1 MKRNIMNEAEK
12 LIKAH
17 RRKKRWYQAV
27 TCLAGIVVFCTVYSL
42 ILPAITMEKYQCG
55 IEEHTH
61 TQECYDAEGS
71 LICGLEEH
79 VHTDACVR
87 SEETAENGIEET
99 ADTTTENTGNAAT
112 SEEIE
117 TVETAETTESSETAD
132 STETEN
138 AGSETENT
146 ESDTTQEDTETTVD
160 TGTSETEKT
169 AEKTEDTKTDETA
182 QDTET
187 QEEWE
192 ATFQSVELTGKYPED
207 VLVIAKTQ
215 IGYTES
221 TENYVTDEAGED
233 RGYTRYGQW
242 YGEPYGEW
250 SGMFASFCLHYAGV
264 EGMPLSD
271 DCEEWIKELS
281 KEEYSLY
288 HEASDTEY
296 EPVPGDMVFFDLD
309 GDTKADHTGIIS
321 EVNIS
326 ETENELKTIE
336 GDWEDK
342 VQTVTRSVDDEKI
355 LGYGALPEQEKEE
368 EQTEENAQ
376 AQDFELSVATESG
389 ITVTVSGSGD
399 ALPYPADEIT
409 VKAQE
414 VTDKSVQELWN
425 QVLEKEDAVSGENFL
440 LDITLWHDEEE
451 IEPTGNVTVVFSGFD
466 TEGYSPKIYHID
478 EQAEEVTDMNAVL
491 EDSGDISVETDHFS
505 VYAGTAVPEDSKALS
520 GYIGNQLQSGANFHL
535 TGNAWTEQYG
545 SNANLNITQDTVIN
559 LNGYTLTI
567 SKSGQYFD
575 IQNNATLTIVDSKDI
590 TDDEVESSGNQLYG
604 NQASLVDNKLT
615 YYITESTPN
624 GTGTTEVLKQHTVDF
639 SGSGKIA
646 CGEAS
651 AQVVLVSGGTLKI
664 QGGILQNLNGKH
676 TVCVNS
682 GKAEMAGGLVQG
694 KLNNSESGGGFYIN
708 SGGTLDISGGYIAGS
723 TGSNGGGI
731 YTKGTV
737 NMTGGVIA
745 ANEANIGGGI
755 YVDSGSLT
763 MSDGVISGNRT
774 KMMTAGNF
782 SIGLGGGVYAVD
794 AGVTV
799 NGGYITNNRADG
811 DCGVIG
817 SGCHGGGGVAT
828 IGGKFTMTDGIIS
841 GNYSSEAGGGLYV
854 GHYNVRGTEF
864 GMSGGIVA
872 ANFAYRSEGGGI
884 RISGGTTA
892 TIQKAENGNF
902 IYITNNRTSTE
913 NDWGGGGI
921 FVQTNGHLVVYE
933 ALITENS
940 AQGFGG
946 GVAACPSGK
955 TLVVNEKGA
964 AIYGNNAY
972 GKEFSGGTGGKPD
985 DEDTLGGDPQ
995 FLESKCYQDYYSVKK
1010 DGKDDITVVM
1020 GEMLG
1025 GHAANWSGRIDG
1037 SSITIGKTGYAT
1049 SKWLCGLTS
1058 SPSEKGKE
1066 AAMSEAGIFITGN
1079 SSNIHGGGIMTNGN
1093 LFLGDTQN
1101 IDVICP
1107 ALDIEG
1113 TKGVMKNNSPLNNR
1127 AGYSFALFENEPK
1140 LNADGTWNTSG
1151 CTQIGTAESGEDGK
1165 FVLSTN
1171 KIYDKTGQY
1180 FYYLVEVPGNEPN
1193 PDVVYDKTIYKINAT
1208 IASSKTEVLG
1218 VTFTSYYVQSVTVE
1232 KKGENETSYSQ
1243 YNEVTN
1249 VPNSDESYTLTFN
1262 GTTFTNKI
1270 KPDLKIKL
1278 VKVDSADAKK
1288 ALPGAKF
1295 KLKEAESAEN
1305 GTTATTKADGSV
1317 EFTGIQRGVTYYLY
1331 EVTPPEGYS
1340 GSGPWIIEVGND
1352 ENAKIYPAQ
1361 DVGNGKLEKM
1371 PGEEGTQFDVSGTDT
1386 STYTITLSTNISNEL
1401 ITYELP
1407 ETGGAGTKLY
1417 TIGGLL
1423 LIMGAGSILLYRS
1436 KKGRGGAS
1444 S

>member
-87 SEETAENGIEET
+87 SEETAENGTEET
-99 ADTTTENTGNAAT
+99 ADTTTENTSNAAT
-112 SEEIE
+112 SEKVE

-160 TGTSETEKT
+160 TGTSETDTTTEN
-169 AEKTEDTKTDETA
+169 TEDTKTDETA

-207 VLVIAKTQ
+207 VLAIAKTQ

-288 HEASDTEY
+288 HEVSDTEY

-342 VQTVTRSVDDEKI
+342 VQTVTRSADDEKI

-376 AQDFELSVATESG
+376 AQDFELSAETESG

-409 VKAQE
+409 VKAKE

-425 QVLEKEDAVSGENFL
+425 QVLEKEDTVSGENFL
-440 LDITLWHDEEE
+440 LDITLWHDEKE

-478 EQAEEVTDMNAVL
+478 EEAEEVTDMNAVL
-491 EDSGDISVETDHFS
+491 EDSGDISLETDHFS
-505 VYAGTAVPEDSKALS
+505 VYAGTAVAEDSTALS
-520 GYIGNQLQSGANFHL
+520 GFIENNLQNGGNFYL
-535 TGNAWTEQYG
+535 TDNAWTEQDKHL
-545 SNANLNITQDTVIN
+545 ADLKITKDTVIN

-567 SKSGQYFD
+567 SKADQYFD
-575 IQNNATLTIVDSKDI
+575 IQAGATLTIVDSKDI
-590 TDDEVESSGNQLYG
+590 TDEEGESSGSQLYG
-604 NQASLVDNKLT
+604 NKASLENNKLT

-745 ANEANIGGGI
+745 ANHANAGGGVYVDGTSNASVFNMNGGIISGNSIYENVFGYGGGI
-755 YVDSGSLT
+755 YATGSNATL
-763 MSDGVISGNRT
+763 DF
-774 KMMTAGNF
+774 A
-782 SIGLGGGVYAVD
+782 
-794 AGVTV
+794 
-799 NGGYITNNRADG
+799 GGYITNNSMLAYEANATHQG
-811 DCGVIG
+811 N
-817 SGCHGGGGVAT
+817 GCHGGGGVA
-828 IGGKFTMTDGIIS
+828 IYLGKFEMSGGNVT
-841 GNYSSEAGGGLYV
+841 GNYSKEAGGGIYLGQYSATATTADFTMT
-854 GHYNVRGTEF
+854 GGTVA
-864 GMSGGIVA
+864 SNVA
-872 ANFAYRSEGGGI
+872 ANSEGGGI
-884 RISGGTTA
+884 RVSGGT
-892 TIQKAENGNF
+892 KARIDTGSTQEKA
-902 IYITNNRTSTE
+902 YITNNRTNTDF
-913 NDWGGGGI
+913 DWGGGGI
-921 FVQTNGHLVVYE
+921 FVQQSGELNIINS
-933 ALITENS
+933 LITENT
-940 AQGFGG
+940 AKGYGG
-946 GVAACPSGK
+946 GVGACPTGE
-955 TLVVNEKGA
+955 TLISHTKGA
-964 AIYGNNAY
+964 AIYANKDQSEA
-972 GKEFSGGTGGKPD
+972 FSGGGHDKNADSDVAATDSNFTREGNKYHADYFCVRDTSQATGYITLVTGK
-985 DEDTLGGDPQ
+985 
-995 FLESKCYQDYYSVKK
+995 
-1010 DGKDDITVVM
+1010 
-1020 GEMLG
+1020 MLG
-1025 GHAANWSGRIDG
+1025 GGAANWTGTVDGQAVEISGTG
-1037 SSITIGKTGYAT
+1037 SAAAKY
-1049 SKWLCGLTS
+1049 LFGLTAD
-1058 SPSEKGKE
+1058 PEPE
-1066 AAMSEAGIFITGN
+1066 AVQKAEAVAGVIISGN
-1079 SSNIHGGGIMTNGN
+1079 YSGVHGGGIMTNGGLIIGEKQNTDVFPGLRINATKELFFGNNEQN
-1093 LFLGDTQN
+1093 LVNGQFEFDFYNGTGHGKPEWNPDGTPNTNGCTLVERIKNDQNGNLSFDLGDFTAPG
-1101 IDVICP
+1101 DFTYYM
-1107 ALDIEG
+1107 IE
-1113 TKGVMKNNSPLNNR
+1113 R
-1127 AGYSFALFENEPK
+1127 
-1140 LNADGTWNTSG
+1140 
-1151 CTQIGTAESGEDGK
+1151 
-1165 FVLSTN
+1165 
-1171 KIYDKTGQY
+1171 
-1180 FYYLVEVPGNEPN
+1180 PGN
-1193 PDVVYDKTIYKINAT
+1193 DSSYIYDKTIYEIN
-1208 IASSKTEVLG
+1208 IKVELDKTETLLG
-1218 VTFTSYYVQSVTVE
+1218 VTFRTYKITRVLVTTHY
-1232 KKGENETSYSQ
+1232 ENGGNYIDSS
-1243 YNEVTN
+1243 N
-1249 VPNSDESYTLTFN
+1249 VNPKPNSDGTVSITIKKGNPTDNES
-1262 GTTFTNKI
+1262 TFTNEYK
-1270 KPDLKIKL
+1270 
-1278 VKVDSADAKK
+1278 
-1288 ALPGAKF
+1288 
-1295 KLKEAESAEN
+1295 
-1305 GTTATTKADGSV
+1305 
-1317 EFTGIQRGVTYYLY
+1317 
-1331 EVTPPEGYS
+1331 GY
-1340 GSGPWIIEVGND
+1340 V
-1352 ENAKIYPAQ
+1352 
-1361 DVGNGKLEKM
+1361 
-1371 PGEEGTQFDVSGTDT
+1371 
-1386 STYTITLSTNISNEL
+1386 
-1401 ITYELP
+1401 LP

>member
-61 TQECYDAEGS
+61 TQECYDAENS

-87 SEETAENGIEET
+87 SEEAAENGTQE
-99 ADTTTENTGNAAT
+99 T
-112 SEEIE
+112 SE
-117 TVETAETTESSETAD
+117 TTD
-132 STETEN
+132 
-138 AGSETENT
+138 
-146 ESDTTQEDTETTVD
+146 DTS
-160 TGTSETEKT
+160 TSETEKT
-169 AEKTEDTKTDETA
+169 TENTEDTKTDKTV
-182 QDTET
+182 QDAET

-207 VLVIAKTQ
+207 VLAIAKTQ

-296 EPVPGDMVFFDLD
+296 EPVPGDLVFFDLD

-368 EQTEENAQ
+368 KQTEENAQ

-425 QVLEKEDAVSGENFL
+425 QVLEKEDTVSGENFL
-440 LDITLWHDEEE
+440 LDITLWHDEKE

-478 EQAEEVTDMNAVL
+478 EEAEEVTDMNAVL
-491 EDSGDISVETDHFS
+491 EESGDISLETDHFS
-505 VYAGTAVPEDSKALS
+505 VYAGTAVAVDSKALS
-520 GYIGNQLQSGANFHL
+520 GFIGNDLQNGGNFYL
-535 TGNAWTEQYG
+535 TDNAWTEQDKQL
-545 SNANLNITQDTVIN
+545 ADLTITKDTVIN

-567 SKSGQYFD
+567 SKANQCFN
-575 IQNNATLTIVDSKDI
+575 IQNGATLTIVDSKDI
-590 TDDEVESSGNQLYG
+590 TDEEGESSGSQLYG
-604 NQASLVDNKLT
+604 NKASLENNTLT

-624 GTGTTEVLKQHTVDF
+624 DTGTTEVLKKHTVDF
-639 SGSGKIA
+639 SGSGKIT

-651 AQVVLVSGGTLKI
+651 DQIVLVSGGTLKI

-694 KLNNSESGGGFYIN
+694 KLNNSDSGGGFYIN
-708 SGGTLDISGGYIAGS
+708 NDGTLDISGGYIAGS

-745 ANEANIGGGI
+745 ANHANTGGGVYVDGTSNASEFNMTGGIVSGNSIYENVFGYGGGI
-755 YVDSGSLT
+755 YATGSNATL
-763 MSDGVISGNRT
+763 DF
-774 KMMTAGNF
+774 A
-782 SIGLGGGVYAVD
+782 
-794 AGVTV
+794 
-799 NGGYITNNRADG
+799 GGYITNNSMLAYEANATHQG
-811 DCGVIG
+811 N
-817 SGCHGGGGVAT
+817 GCHGGGGVA
-828 IGGKFTMTDGIIS
+828 IYLGKFEMSGGNVT
-841 GNYSSEAGGGLYV
+841 GNYSKEAGGGIYLGQYSA
-854 GHYNVRGTEF
+854 TT
-864 GMSGGIVA
+864 IT
-872 ANFAYRSEGGGI
+872 ANFVMTGGTVASNVADNSEGGGI
-884 RISGGTTA
+884 RVSGGVDGV
-892 TIQKAENGNF
+892 ISSSGLSKV
-902 IYITNNRTSTE
+902 YITNNKTNSDY
-913 NDWGGGGI
+913 DWGGGGI
-921 FVQTNGHLVVYE
+921 FVQEHGNLQILNSQIVNNE
-933 ALITENS
+933 AG
-940 AQGFGG
+940 GFGG
-946 GVAACPSGK
+946 GVGACPTGQ
-955 TLVVNEKGA
+955 TIITHTDGA
-964 AIYGNNAY
+964 AIYNNIDHD
-972 GKEFSGGTGGKPD
+972 GEHT
-985 DEDTLGGDPQ
+985 
-995 FLESKCYQDYYSVKK
+995 SK
-1010 DGKDDITVVM
+1010 
-1020 GEMLG
+1020 G
-1025 GHAANWSGRIDG
+1025 GHGKWADVDVAKTNETFMKNGHSDYFCVRYPGEARDYISLVTGQMIGGGAANWSGSCDG
-1037 SSITIGKTGYAT
+1037 SYVEISKTGSAAAKY
-1049 SKWLCGLTS
+1049 LFGL
-1058 SPSEKGKE
+1058 E
-1066 AAMSEAGIFITGN
+1066 ANPDPEAISAAETTAGVIISGN
-1079 SSNIHGGGIMTNGN
+1079 YSYVHGGGIMTNGGLILGKKENIDIYPALRINATKELVLNGQEQN
-1093 LFLGDTQN
+1093 LENGQFTFQIYKGTDKPEWKEDGTLDTKNCTLVDTATNGSDGNISFDLGDYT
-1101 IDVICP
+1101 
-1107 ALDIEG
+1107 G
-1113 TKGVMKNNSPLNNR
+1113 
-1127 AGYSFALFENEPK
+1127 
-1140 LNADGTWNTSG
+1140 DGTFT
-1151 CTQIGTAESGEDGK
+1151 
-1165 FVLSTN
+1165 
-1171 KIYDKTGQY
+1171 
-1180 FYYLVEVPGNEPN
+1180 YYMVEMS
-1193 PDVVYDKTIYKINAT
+1193 DSSSSFVYDRTIYKIAIGVQFDSENSSSLMGIEFNRYKINRVLVTTFDEKGTEIWVST
-1208 IASSKTEVLG
+1208 IENPASNTDG
-1218 VTFTSYYVQSVTVE
+1218 TVSIE
-1232 KKGENETSYSQ
+1232 IKKGNPTNNES
-1243 YNEVTN
+1243 
-1249 VPNSDESYTLTFN
+1249 
-1262 GTTFTNKI
+1262 TFTNEYK
-1270 KPDLKIKL
+1270 
-1278 VKVDSADAKK
+1278 
-1288 ALPGAKF
+1288 
-1295 KLKEAESAEN
+1295 
-1305 GTTATTKADGSV
+1305 
-1317 EFTGIQRGVTYYLY
+1317 
-1331 EVTPPEGYS
+1331 GY
-1340 GSGPWIIEVGND
+1340 V
-1352 ENAKIYPAQ
+1352 
-1361 DVGNGKLEKM
+1361 
-1371 PGEEGTQFDVSGTDT
+1371 
-1386 STYTITLSTNISNEL
+1386 
-1401 ITYELP
+1401 LP

-1423 LIMGAGSILLYRS
+1423 LIMGAGFILLYRS

>member
-87 SEETAENGIEET
+87 SEETAENGTEET

-112 SEEIE
+112 SEKVE

-160 TGTSETEKT
+160 TGTSETDTTTEN
-169 AEKTEDTKTDETA
+169 TEDTKTDETA

-207 VLVIAKTQ
+207 VLAIAKTQ

-288 HEASDTEY
+288 HEVSDTEY

-342 VQTVTRSVDDEKI
+342 VQTVTRSADDEKI

-376 AQDFELSVATESG
+376 AQDFELSVETESG
-389 ITVTVSGSGD
+389 ITVTVSGSGE
-399 ALPYPADEIT
+399 ALPYPADEVT

-414 VTDKSVQELWN
+414 VTDKSVQKLWN
-425 QVLEKEDAVSGENFL
+425 QVLEKEDAASGENFL

-520 GYIGNQLQSGANFHL
+520 GYIGNQLQSGRNFHL
-535 TGNAWTEQYG
+535 TGNAWTEQNG
-545 SNANLNITQDTVIN
+545 NRANLNITQDTVIN
-559 LNGYTLTI
+559 LNGNILTI
-567 SKSGQYFD
+567 SKSTQCFNVS
-575 IQNNATLTIVDSKDI
+575 NNATLTIVDSKDI

-639 SGSGKIA
+639 RGSGKIVFGA
-646 CGEAS
+646 GAVS
-651 AQVVLVSGGTLKI
+651 DQVVLVSGGTLKI

-682 GKAEMAGGLVQG
+682 GKAEMTGGLVQG

-737 NMTGGVIA
+737 HMTGGVIA
-745 ANEANIGGGI
+745 ANHANAGGGI
-755 YVDSGSLT
+755 YVDGGNVDISGGAVAGNRVNDGHNSGGGIYVSSGILSLSDNGYVTNNYKNVCCTKDVNNAHGGGGIALAGSSQMNMSGGYVTGNYSGLAGGGIYAGFWNESASFT
-763 MSDGVISGNRT
+763 MSGGTIASNCAEQGEGGGLRVAGGTNAVISVSTG
-774 KMMTAGNF
+774 KA
-782 SIGLGGGVYAVD
+782 
-794 AGVTV
+794 
-799 NGGYITNNRADG
+799 YITNN
-811 DCGVIG
+811 
-817 SGCHGGGGVAT
+817 
-828 IGGKFTMTDGIIS
+828 
-841 GNYSSEAGGGLYV
+841 
-854 GHYNVRGTEF
+854 
-864 GMSGGIVA
+864 
-872 ANFAYRSEGGGI
+872 
-884 RISGGTTA
+884 
-892 TIQKAENGNF
+892 
-902 IYITNNRTSTE
+902 ITNTPD
-913 NDWGGGGI
+913 DWGGGGI
-921 FVQTNGHLVVYE
+921 FVQQNGNLNIMN

-940 AQGFGG
+940 AGGYGG
-946 GVAACPSGK
+946 GVAACPTGE
-955 TLVVNEKGA
+955 TLIVSTEGA
-964 AIYGNNAY
+964 AIYQNSDEGIHM
-972 GKEFSGGTGGKPD
+972 SGGGNGKNE
-985 DEDTLGGDPQ
+985 DETIAQQDPV
-995 FLESKCYQDYYSVKK
+995 FTNNGHSDYFCVRSKK
-1010 DGKDDITVVM
+1010 DTPISLVT
-1020 GEMLG
+1020 GEMVG
-1025 GHAANWSGRIDG
+1025 GGAANWTGSCDG
-1037 SSITIGKTGYAT
+1037 KYVEISKSGYAVANY
-1049 SKWLCGLTS
+1049 LFGLKAEPNQS
-1058 SPSEKGKE
+1058 DIDE
-1066 AAMSEAGIFITGN
+1066 AKNVTTLIISGN
-1079 SSNIHGGGIMTNGN
+1079 RSNIHGGGIMTNGGLIIGRKEN
-1093 LFLGDTQN
+1093 VTN
-1101 IDVICP
+1101 SP
-1107 ALDIEG
+1107 SLDITG
-1113 TKGVMKNNSPLNNR
+1113 TKAMEV
-1127 AGYSFALFENEPK
+1127 
-1140 LNADGTWNTSG
+1140 DGSA
-1151 CTQIGTAESGEDGK
+1151 AESGLDFQFQLLDDNGNVVGTATADSFTGK
-1165 FVLSTN
+1165 FTISPDI
-1171 KIYDKTGQY
+1171 KYSEAKTY
-1180 FYYLVEVPGNEPN
+1180 TYYLKEVDDNRPF
-1193 PDVVYDKTIYKINAT
+1193 VTYDESQYKIDVT
-1208 IASSKTEVLG
+1208 IAEKSVTLLG
-1218 VTFTSYYVQSVTVE
+1218 VTFTSYYVDSVKVTKIGTE
-1232 KKGENETSYSQ
+1232 TPGGGE
-1243 YNEVTN
+1243 EVADTFKIHYQ
-1249 VPNSDESYTLTFN
+1249 NSDGWNNVNLHIW
-1262 GTTFTNKI
+1262 GTG
-1270 KPDLKIKL
+1270 DLNTEW
-1278 VKVDSADAKK
+1278 
-1288 ALPGAKF
+1288 PG
-1295 KLKEAESAEN
+1295 
-1305 GTTATTKADGSV
+1305 
-1317 EFTGIQRGVTYYLY
+1317 
-1331 EVTPPEGYS
+1331 
-1340 GSGPWIIEVGND
+1340 IEVSEDPNNEGWYTQ
-1352 ENAKIYPAQ
+1352 ELT
-1361 DVGNGKLEKM
+1361 VSGNGKFDYLFNDGTANNKTGDKSNSYS
-1371 PGEEGTQFDVSGTDT
+1371 PGGELWVDKDGNPIAKPSDWVSETDISSNVDVTGTLNDDGSY
-1386 STYTITLSTNISNEL
+1386 SLTINGDAFCNTKTIA
-1401 ITYELP
+1401 YELP

-1423 LIMGAGSILLYRS
+1423 LIMGAGFILLYRS

>member
-61 TQECYDAEGS
+61 TQECYDAENS

-87 SEETAENGIEET
+87 SEEAAENG
-99 ADTTTENTGNAAT
+99 
-112 SEEIE
+112 
-117 TVETAETTESSETAD
+117 
-132 STETEN
+132 
-138 AGSETENT
+138 
-146 ESDTTQEDTETTVD
+146 TQETSETTVD
-160 TGTSETEKT
+160 TSTLETEKT
-169 AEKTEDTKTDETA
+169 AENTEDTKTDETA
-182 QDTET
+182 QDTETQDTET

-207 VLVIAKTQ
+207 VLAIAKTQ

-221 TENYVTDEAGED
+221 SENYVTDEAGED

-288 HEASDTEY
+288 HEVSDTEY
-296 EPVPGDMVFFDLD
+296 EPVPGDLVFFDLD

-368 EQTEENAQ
+368 KQTEENAQ

-425 QVLEKEDAVSGENFL
+425 QVLEKEDTVSGENFL
-440 LDITLWHDEEE
+440 LDITLWHDEKE

-478 EQAEEVTDMNAVL
+478 EEAEEVTDMNAVL
-491 EDSGDISVETDHFS
+491 EESGDISLETDHFS
-505 VYAGTAVPEDSKALS
+505 VYAGTAVAVDSKALS
-520 GYIGNQLQSGANFHL
+520 GFIGNDLQNGGNFYL
-535 TGNAWTEQYG
+535 TDNAWTEQDKQL
-545 SNANLNITQDTVIN
+545 ADLTITKDTVIN

-567 SKSGQYFD
+567 SKANQCFN
-575 IQNNATLTIVDSKDI
+575 IQNGATLTIVDSKDI
-590 TDDEVESSGNQLYG
+590 TDEEGESSGSQLYG
-604 NQASLVDNKLT
+604 NKASLENNTLT

-624 GTGTTEVLKQHTVDF
+624 DTGTTEVLKKHTVDF
-639 SGSGKIA
+639 SGSGKIT

-651 AQVVLVSGGTLKI
+651 DQIVLVSGGTLKI

-694 KLNNSESGGGFYIN
+694 KLNNSDSGGGFYIN
-708 SGGTLDISGGYIAGS
+708 NDGTLDISGGYIAGS

-745 ANEANIGGGI
+745 ANHANTGGGVYVDGTSNASEFNMTGGIVSGNSIYENVFGYGGGI
-755 YVDSGSLT
+755 YATGSNATL
-763 MSDGVISGNRT
+763 DF
-774 KMMTAGNF
+774 A
-782 SIGLGGGVYAVD
+782 
-794 AGVTV
+794 
-799 NGGYITNNRADG
+799 GGYITNNSMLAYEANATHQG
-811 DCGVIG
+811 N
-817 SGCHGGGGVAT
+817 GCHGGGGVA
-828 IGGKFTMTDGIIS
+828 IYLGKFEMSGGNVT
-841 GNYSSEAGGGLYV
+841 GNYSKEAGGGIYLGQYSA
-854 GHYNVRGTEF
+854 TT
-864 GMSGGIVA
+864 IT
-872 ANFAYRSEGGGI
+872 ANFVMTGGTVASNVADNSEGGGI
-884 RISGGTTA
+884 RVSGGVDGV
-892 TIQKAENGNF
+892 ISSSGLSKV
-902 IYITNNRTSTE
+902 YITNNKTNSDY
-913 NDWGGGGI
+913 DWGGGGI
-921 FVQTNGHLVVYE
+921 FVQEHGNLQILNSQIVNNE
-933 ALITENS
+933 AG
-940 AQGFGG
+940 GFGG
-946 GVAACPSGK
+946 GVGACPTGQ
-955 TLVVNEKGA
+955 TIITHTDGA
-964 AIYGNNAY
+964 AIYNNIDHD
-972 GKEFSGGTGGKPD
+972 GEHT
-985 DEDTLGGDPQ
+985 
-995 FLESKCYQDYYSVKK
+995 SK
-1010 DGKDDITVVM
+1010 
-1020 GEMLG
+1020 G
-1025 GHAANWSGRIDG
+1025 GHGKWADVDVAKTNETFMKNGHSDYFCVRYPGEARDYISLVTGQMIGGGAANWSGSCDG
-1037 SSITIGKTGYAT
+1037 SYVEISKTGSAAAKY
-1049 SKWLCGLTS
+1049 LFGL
-1058 SPSEKGKE
+1058 E
-1066 AAMSEAGIFITGN
+1066 ANPDPEAISAAETTAGVIISGN
-1079 SSNIHGGGIMTNGN
+1079 YSYVHGGGIMTNGGLILGKKENIDIYPALRINATKELVLNGQEQN
-1093 LFLGDTQN
+1093 LENGQFTFQIYKGTDKPEWKEDGTLDTKNCTLVDTATNGSDGNISFDLGDYT
-1101 IDVICP
+1101 
-1107 ALDIEG
+1107 G
-1113 TKGVMKNNSPLNNR
+1113 
-1127 AGYSFALFENEPK
+1127 
-1140 LNADGTWNTSG
+1140 DGTFT
-1151 CTQIGTAESGEDGK
+1151 
-1165 FVLSTN
+1165 
-1171 KIYDKTGQY
+1171 
-1180 FYYLVEVPGNEPN
+1180 YYMVEMS
-1193 PDVVYDKTIYKINAT
+1193 DSSSSFVYDRTIYKIAIGVQFDSENSSSLMGIEFNRYKINRVLVTTFDEKGTEIWVST
-1208 IASSKTEVLG
+1208 IENPASNTDG
-1218 VTFTSYYVQSVTVE
+1218 TVSIE
-1232 KKGENETSYSQ
+1232 IKKGNPTNNES
-1243 YNEVTN
+1243 
-1249 VPNSDESYTLTFN
+1249 
-1262 GTTFTNKI
+1262 TFTNEYK
-1270 KPDLKIKL
+1270 
-1278 VKVDSADAKK
+1278 
-1288 ALPGAKF
+1288 
-1295 KLKEAESAEN
+1295 
-1305 GTTATTKADGSV
+1305 
-1317 EFTGIQRGVTYYLY
+1317 
-1331 EVTPPEGYS
+1331 GY
-1340 GSGPWIIEVGND
+1340 V
-1352 ENAKIYPAQ
+1352 
-1361 DVGNGKLEKM
+1361 
-1371 PGEEGTQFDVSGTDT
+1371 
-1386 STYTITLSTNISNEL
+1386 
-1401 ITYELP
+1401 LP

-1423 LIMGAGSILLYRS
+1423 LIMGAGFILLYRS

>member
-61 TQECYDAEGS
+61 TQECYDAESS

-87 SEETAENGIEET
+87 SEETAENGTEET

-112 SEEIE
+112 SEEVE

-146 ESDTTQEDTETTVD
+146 ESDTTQQDTETTVD

-169 AEKTEDTKTDETA
+169 TENTEDTKTDETA
-182 QDTET
+182 QDAET

-207 VLVIAKTQ
+207 VLAIAKTQ

-296 EPVPGDMVFFDLD
+296 EPVPGDLVFFDLD

-342 VQTVTRSVDDEKI
+342 VQTVTRLADDEKI

-368 EQTEENAQ
+368 KQTEENAQ

-414 VTDKSVQELWN
+414 VTDKSVQKLWN
-425 QVLEKEDAVSGENFL
+425 QVLEKEDTASGENFL
-440 LDITLWHDEEE
+440 LDITLWHDEKE

-520 GYIGNQLQSGANFHL
+520 GYIGNQLQSGGNFYL
-535 TGNAWTEQYG
+535 TDNAWTEQNG
-545 SNANLNITQDTVIN
+545 NRADLNITQDTVIN
-559 LNGYTLTI
+559 LNGNILTI
-567 SKSGQYFD
+567 SKSTQCFNVS
-575 IQNNATLTIVDSKDI
+575 NNATLTIVDSKDI
-590 TDDEVESSGNQLYG
+590 TDEEGESSGSQLYG
-604 NQASLVDNKLT
+604 NKASLENNKLT

-624 GTGTTEVLKQHTVDF
+624 GTGTTEVLKQHTVNF

-646 CGEAS
+646 FGDGAVS
-651 AQVVLVSGGTLKI
+651 DQVVLVSGGTLKI

-682 GKAEMAGGLVQG
+682 GKAEMTGGLVQG
-694 KLNNSESGGGFYIN
+694 KLNNIESGGGFYIN

-723 TGSNGGGI
+723 TGNNGGGI

-745 ANEANIGGGI
+745 ANQANTGGGVYVDGTSNASVFNMNGGIISGNSIYENVFGYGGGI
-755 YVDSGSLT
+755 YATGSNATL
-763 MSDGVISGNRT
+763 DF
-774 KMMTAGNF
+774 A
-782 SIGLGGGVYAVD
+782 
-794 AGVTV
+794 
-799 NGGYITNNRADG
+799 GGYITNNSMLAYEANATHQG
-811 DCGVIG
+811 N
-817 SGCHGGGGVAT
+817 GCHGGGGVA
-828 IGGKFTMTDGIIS
+828 IYLGKFEMSGGNVT
-841 GNYSSEAGGGLYV
+841 GNYSKEAGGGIYLGQYSATATTADFTMT
-854 GHYNVRGTEF
+854 GGTVA
-864 GMSGGIVA
+864 SNVA
-872 ANFAYRSEGGGI
+872 ANSEGGGI
-884 RISGGTTA
+884 RVSGGA
-892 TIQKAENGNF
+892 NGVISAGGSNKV
-902 IYITNNRTSTE
+902 YITNNKTNSTY
-913 NDWGGGGI
+913 DWGGGGI
-921 FVQTNGHLVVYE
+921 FVQEHGNLQILNSQIVNNE
-933 ALITENS
+933 AG
-940 AQGFGG
+940 GFGG
-946 GVAACPSGK
+946 GVGACPTGQ
-955 TLVVNEKGA
+955 TIITHTDGA
-964 AIYGNNAY
+964 AIYNNI
-972 GKEFSGGTGGKPD
+972 D
-985 DEDTLGGDPQ
+985 QDGDHT
-995 FLESKCYQDYYSVKK
+995 SK
-1010 DGKDDITVVM
+1010 
-1020 GEMLG
+1020 G
-1025 GHAANWSGRIDG
+1025 GHGKWADVEVAKTNETFMKNGHSDYFCVRYPEEASDYISLVTGQMIGDGAANWSGSCDG
-1037 SSITIGKTGYAT
+1037 SYVEISKTGSAAAKYLFGLEANPDAEAISAAEAT
-1049 SKWLCGLTS
+1049 
-1058 SPSEKGKE
+1058 
-1066 AAMSEAGIFITGN
+1066 AGVIISGN
-1079 SSNIHGGGIMTNGN
+1079 YSYVHGGGIMTNGGLILGKKENIDIYPALRINATKELILNSQVQN
-1093 LFLGDTQN
+1093 LENGQFTFQIYKGTDKPEWKEDGTLDIKNCTLVDTATNGSNGNISFDLGDYTGGGRFTYYMVEKP
-1101 IDVICP
+1101 D
-1107 ALDIEG
+1107 D
-1113 TKGVMKNNSPLNNR
+1113 S
-1127 AGYSFALFENEPK
+1127 SF
-1140 LNADGTWNTSG
+1140 
-1151 CTQIGTAESGEDGK
+1151 
-1165 FVLSTN
+1165 
-1171 KIYDKTGQY
+1171 
-1180 FYYLVEVPGNEPN
+1180 
-1193 PDVVYDKTIYKINAT
+1193 VYDRTIYKIEIGVQRDDEN
-1208 IASSKTEVLG
+1208 SSSLMGIQFNRYKISRVL
-1218 VTFTSYYVQSVTVE
+1218 VTTFDEKGNNIWVYTSENPPSNTDGTVSIE
-1232 KKGENETSYSQ
+1232 IKKGNPTNNEA
-1243 YNEVTN
+1243 
-1249 VPNSDESYTLTFN
+1249 
-1262 GTTFTNKI
+1262 TFTNEYK
-1270 KPDLKIKL
+1270 
-1278 VKVDSADAKK
+1278 
-1288 ALPGAKF
+1288 
-1295 KLKEAESAEN
+1295 
-1305 GTTATTKADGSV
+1305 
-1317 EFTGIQRGVTYYLY
+1317 
-1331 EVTPPEGYS
+1331 GY
-1340 GSGPWIIEVGND
+1340 V
-1352 ENAKIYPAQ
+1352 
-1361 DVGNGKLEKM
+1361 
-1371 PGEEGTQFDVSGTDT
+1371 
-1386 STYTITLSTNISNEL
+1386 
-1401 ITYELP
+1401 LP
-1407 ETGGAGTKLY
+1407 ETGGVGTKLY

>member
-61 TQECYDAEGS
+61 TQECYDAENS

-87 SEETAENGIEET
+87 SEEAAENGTQE
-99 ADTTTENTGNAAT
+99 T
-112 SEEIE
+112 SE
-117 TVETAETTESSETAD
+117 TTD
-132 STETEN
+132 
-138 AGSETENT
+138 
-146 ESDTTQEDTETTVD
+146 DTS
-160 TGTSETEKT
+160 TSETEKT
-169 AEKTEDTKTDETA
+169 TENTEDTKTDKTV
-182 QDTET
+182 QDAET

-207 VLVIAKTQ
+207 VLAIAKTQ

-296 EPVPGDMVFFDLD
+296 EPVPGDLVFFDLD

-368 EQTEENAQ
+368 KQTEENAQ

-425 QVLEKEDAVSGENFL
+425 QVLEKEDTVSGENFL
-440 LDITLWHDEEE
+440 LDITLWHDEKE

-478 EQAEEVTDMNAVL
+478 EEAEEVTDMNAVL
-491 EDSGDISVETDHFS
+491 EESGDISLETDHFS
-505 VYAGTAVPEDSKALS
+505 VYAGTAVAVDSKALS
-520 GYIGNQLQSGANFHL
+520 GFIGNDLQNGGNFYL
-535 TGNAWTEQYG
+535 TDNAWTEQDKQL
-545 SNANLNITQDTVIN
+545 ADLTITKDTVIN

-567 SKSGQYFD
+567 SKANQCFN
-575 IQNNATLTIVDSKDI
+575 IQNGATLTIVDSKDI
-590 TDDEVESSGNQLYG
+590 TDEEGESSGSQLYG
-604 NQASLVDNKLT
+604 NKASLENNTLT

-624 GTGTTEVLKQHTVDF
+624 DTGTTEVLKKHTVDF
-639 SGSGKIA
+639 SGSGKIT

-651 AQVVLVSGGTLKI
+651 DQIVLVSGGTLKI

-694 KLNNSESGGGFYIN
+694 KLNNSDSGGGFYIN
-708 SGGTLDISGGYIAGS
+708 NDGTLDISGGYIAGS

-745 ANEANIGGGI
+745 ANHANTGGGVYVDGTSNASEFNMTGGIVSGNSIYENVFGYGGGI
-755 YVDSGSLT
+755 YATGSNATL
-763 MSDGVISGNRT
+763 DF
-774 KMMTAGNF
+774 A
-782 SIGLGGGVYAVD
+782 
-794 AGVTV
+794 
-799 NGGYITNNRADG
+799 GGYITNNSMLAYEANATHQG
-811 DCGVIG
+811 N
-817 SGCHGGGGVAT
+817 GCHGGGGVA
-828 IGGKFTMTDGIIS
+828 IYLGKFEMSGGNVT
-841 GNYSSEAGGGLYV
+841 GNYSKEAGGGIYLGQYSA
-854 GHYNVRGTEF
+854 TT
-864 GMSGGIVA
+864 IT
-872 ANFAYRSEGGGI
+872 ANFVMTGGTVASNVADNSEGGGI
-884 RISGGTTA
+884 RVSGGVDGV
-892 TIQKAENGNF
+892 ISSSGLSKV
-902 IYITNNRTSTE
+902 YITNNKTNSDY
-913 NDWGGGGI
+913 DWGGGGI
-921 FVQTNGHLVVYE
+921 FVQEHGNLQILNSQIVNNE
-933 ALITENS
+933 AG
-940 AQGFGG
+940 GFGG
-946 GVAACPSGK
+946 GVGACPTGQ
-955 TLVVNEKGA
+955 TIITHTDGA
-964 AIYGNNAY
+964 AIYNNIDHD
-972 GKEFSGGTGGKPD
+972 GEHT
-985 DEDTLGGDPQ
+985 
-995 FLESKCYQDYYSVKK
+995 SK
-1010 DGKDDITVVM
+1010 
-1020 GEMLG
+1020 G
-1025 GHAANWSGRIDG
+1025 GHGKWADVDVAKTNETFMKNGHSDYFCVRYPGEARDYISLVTGQMIGGAANWSGSCDG
-1037 SSITIGKTGYAT
+1037 SYVEISKTGSAAAKY
-1049 SKWLCGLTS
+1049 LFGL
-1058 SPSEKGKE
+1058 E
-1066 AAMSEAGIFITGN
+1066 ANPDPEAISAAETTAGVIISGN
-1079 SSNIHGGGIMTNGN
+1079 YSYVHGGGIMTNGGLILGKKENIDIYPALRINATKELVLNGQEQN
-1093 LFLGDTQN
+1093 LENGQFTFQIYKGTDKPEWKEDGTLDTKNCTLVDTATNGSDGNISFDLGDYT
-1101 IDVICP
+1101 
-1107 ALDIEG
+1107 G
-1113 TKGVMKNNSPLNNR
+1113 
-1127 AGYSFALFENEPK
+1127 
-1140 LNADGTWNTSG
+1140 DGTFT
-1151 CTQIGTAESGEDGK
+1151 
-1165 FVLSTN
+1165 
-1171 KIYDKTGQY
+1171 
-1180 FYYLVEVPGNEPN
+1180 YYMVEMS
-1193 PDVVYDKTIYKINAT
+1193 DSSSSFVYDRTIYKIAIGVQFDSENSSSLMGIEFNRYKINRVLVTTFDEKGTEIWVST
-1208 IASSKTEVLG
+1208 IENPASNTDG
-1218 VTFTSYYVQSVTVE
+1218 TVSIE
-1232 KKGENETSYSQ
+1232 IKKGNPTNNES
-1243 YNEVTN
+1243 
-1249 VPNSDESYTLTFN
+1249 
-1262 GTTFTNKI
+1262 TFTNEYK
-1270 KPDLKIKL
+1270 
-1278 VKVDSADAKK
+1278 
-1288 ALPGAKF
+1288 
-1295 KLKEAESAEN
+1295 
-1305 GTTATTKADGSV
+1305 
-1317 EFTGIQRGVTYYLY
+1317 
-1331 EVTPPEGYS
+1331 GY
-1340 GSGPWIIEVGND
+1340 V
-1352 ENAKIYPAQ
+1352 
-1361 DVGNGKLEKM
+1361 
-1371 PGEEGTQFDVSGTDT
+1371 
-1386 STYTITLSTNISNEL
+1386 
-1401 ITYELP
+1401 LP

-1423 LIMGAGSILLYRS
+1423 LIMGAGFILLYRS

>member
-61 TQECYDAEGS
+61 TQECYDAENS

-87 SEETAENGIEET
+87 SEEAAENG
-99 ADTTTENTGNAAT
+99 
-112 SEEIE
+112 
-117 TVETAETTESSETAD
+117 
-132 STETEN
+132 
-138 AGSETENT
+138 
-146 ESDTTQEDTETTVD
+146 TQETSETTVD
-160 TGTSETEKT
+160 TSTLETEKT
-169 AEKTEDTKTDETA
+169 AENTEDTKTDETA
-182 QDTET
+182 QDTETQDTET

-207 VLVIAKTQ
+207 VLAIAKTQ

-221 TENYVTDEAGED
+221 SENYVTDEAGED

-288 HEASDTEY
+288 HEVSDTEY
-296 EPVPGDMVFFDLD
+296 EPVPGDLVFFDLD

-368 EQTEENAQ
+368 KQTEENAQ

-425 QVLEKEDAVSGENFL
+425 QVLEKEDTVSGENFL
-440 LDITLWHDEEE
+440 LDITLWHDEKE

-478 EQAEEVTDMNAVL
+478 EEAEEVTDMNAVL
-491 EDSGDISVETDHFS
+491 EDSGDISLETDHFS
-505 VYAGTAVPEDSKALS
+505 VYAGTAVAEDSTALS
-520 GYIGNQLQSGANFHL
+520 RFIGNNLQNGGNFYL
-535 TGNAWTEQYG
+535 TDNAWTEQDKQL
-545 SNANLNITQDTVIN
+545 ANLKITKDTVIN
-559 LNGYTLTI
+559 LNGHILTI
-567 SKSGQYFD
+567 SKANQYFD
-575 IQNNATLTIVDSKDI
+575 IQEGATLIIVDSKNI
-590 TDDEVESSGNQLYG
+590 TDEEGESSGSQLYG
-604 NQASLVDNKLT
+604 NKASLENNKLT

-624 GTGTTEVLKQHTVDF
+624 GTGTTEVLKKHTVDF
-639 SGSGKIA
+639 SGSGKIT

-651 AQVVLVSGGTLKI
+651 DQIVLVSGGTLKI

-694 KLNNSESGGGFYIN
+694 NLNNSDSGGGFYIN
-708 SGGTLDISGGYIAGS
+708 NDGTLDISGGYIAGS

-745 ANEANIGGGI
+745 ANHANTGGGVYVDGTSNASEFNMTGGIVSGNSIYENVFGYGGGI
-755 YVDSGSLT
+755 YATGSNATL
-763 MSDGVISGNRT
+763 DF
-774 KMMTAGNF
+774 A
-782 SIGLGGGVYAVD
+782 
-794 AGVTV
+794 
-799 NGGYITNNRADG
+799 GGYITNNSMLAYEANATHQG
-811 DCGVIG
+811 N
-817 SGCHGGGGVAT
+817 GCHGGGGVA
-828 IGGKFTMTDGIIS
+828 IYLGKFEMSGGNVT
-841 GNYSSEAGGGLYV
+841 GNYSKEAGGGIYLGQYSA
-854 GHYNVRGTEF
+854 TT
-864 GMSGGIVA
+864 IT
-872 ANFAYRSEGGGI
+872 ANFVMTGGTVASNVADNSEGGGI
-884 RISGGTTA
+884 RVSGGVDGV
-892 TIQKAENGNF
+892 ISSSGLSKV
-902 IYITNNRTSTE
+902 YITNNKTNSDY
-913 NDWGGGGI
+913 DWGGGGI
-921 FVQTNGHLVVYE
+921 FVQEHGNLQILNSQIVNNE
-933 ALITENS
+933 AG
-940 AQGFGG
+940 GFGG
-946 GVAACPSGK
+946 GVGACPTGQ
-955 TLVVNEKGA
+955 TIITHTDGA
-964 AIYGNNAY
+964 AIYNNIDHD
-972 GKEFSGGTGGKPD
+972 GEHT
-985 DEDTLGGDPQ
+985 
-995 FLESKCYQDYYSVKK
+995 SK
-1010 DGKDDITVVM
+1010 
-1020 GEMLG
+1020 G
-1025 GHAANWSGRIDG
+1025 GHGKWADVDVAKTNETFMKNGHSDYFCVRYLGEARDYISLVTGQMIGGGAANWSGSCDG
-1037 SSITIGKTGYAT
+1037 SYVEISKTGSAAAKY
-1049 SKWLCGLTS
+1049 LFGL
-1058 SPSEKGKE
+1058 E
-1066 AAMSEAGIFITGN
+1066 ANPDPEAISAAETTAGVIISGN
-1079 SSNIHGGGIMTNGN
+1079 YSYVHGGGIMTNGGLILGKKENIDIYPALRINATKELVLNGQEQN
-1093 LFLGDTQN
+1093 LENGQFTFQIYKGTDKPEWKEDGTLDTKNCTLVDTATNGSDGNISFDLGDYT
-1101 IDVICP
+1101 
-1107 ALDIEG
+1107 G
-1113 TKGVMKNNSPLNNR
+1113 
-1127 AGYSFALFENEPK
+1127 
-1140 LNADGTWNTSG
+1140 DGTFT
-1151 CTQIGTAESGEDGK
+1151 
-1165 FVLSTN
+1165 
-1171 KIYDKTGQY
+1171 
-1180 FYYLVEVPGNEPN
+1180 YYMVEMS
-1193 PDVVYDKTIYKINAT
+1193 DSSSSFVYDRTIYKIAIGVQFDSENSSSLMGIEFNRYKINRVLVTTFDEKGTEIWVST
-1208 IASSKTEVLG
+1208 IENPASNTDG
-1218 VTFTSYYVQSVTVE
+1218 TVSIE
-1232 KKGENETSYSQ
+1232 IKKGNPTNNES
-1243 YNEVTN
+1243 
-1249 VPNSDESYTLTFN
+1249 
-1262 GTTFTNKI
+1262 TFTNEYK
-1270 KPDLKIKL
+1270 
-1278 VKVDSADAKK
+1278 
-1288 ALPGAKF
+1288 
-1295 KLKEAESAEN
+1295 
-1305 GTTATTKADGSV
+1305 
-1317 EFTGIQRGVTYYLY
+1317 
-1331 EVTPPEGYS
+1331 GY
-1340 GSGPWIIEVGND
+1340 V
-1352 ENAKIYPAQ
+1352 
-1361 DVGNGKLEKM
+1361 
-1371 PGEEGTQFDVSGTDT
+1371 
-1386 STYTITLSTNISNEL
+1386 
-1401 ITYELP
+1401 LP

>member
-61 TQECYDAEGS
+61 TQECYDAENS

-87 SEETAENGIEET
+87 SEEAAENGTQE
-99 ADTTTENTGNAAT
+99 T
-112 SEEIE
+112 SE
-117 TVETAETTESSETAD
+117 TTD
-132 STETEN
+132 
-138 AGSETENT
+138 
-146 ESDTTQEDTETTVD
+146 DTS
-160 TGTSETEKT
+160 TSETEKT
-169 AEKTEDTKTDETA
+169 TENTEDTKTDKTV
-182 QDTET
+182 QDAET

-207 VLVIAKTQ
+207 VLAIAKTQ

-296 EPVPGDMVFFDLD
+296 EPVPGDLVFFDLD

-368 EQTEENAQ
+368 KQTEENAQ

-425 QVLEKEDAVSGENFL
+425 QVLEKEDTVSGENFL
-440 LDITLWHDEEE
+440 LDITLWHDEKE

-478 EQAEEVTDMNAVL
+478 EEAEEVTDMNAVL
-491 EDSGDISVETDHFS
+491 EESGDISLETDHFS
-505 VYAGTAVPEDSKALS
+505 VYAGTAVAVDSKALS
-520 GYIGNQLQSGANFHL
+520 GFIGNDLQNGGNFYL
-535 TGNAWTEQYG
+535 TDNAWTEQDKQL
-545 SNANLNITQDTVIN
+545 ADLTITKDTVIN

-567 SKSGQYFD
+567 SKANQCFN
-575 IQNNATLTIVDSKDI
+575 IQNGATLTIVDSKDI
-590 TDDEVESSGNQLYG
+590 TDEEGESSGSQLYG
-604 NQASLVDNKLT
+604 NKASLENNTLT

-624 GTGTTEVLKQHTVDF
+624 DTGTTEVLKKHTVDF
-639 SGSGKIA
+639 SGSGKIT

-651 AQVVLVSGGTLKI
+651 DQIVLVSGGTLKI

-694 KLNNSESGGGFYIN
+694 KLNNSDSGGGFYIN
-708 SGGTLDISGGYIAGS
+708 NDGTLDISGGYIAGS

-745 ANEANIGGGI
+745 ANHANTGGGVYVDGTSNASEFNMTGGIVSGNSIYENVFGYGGGI
-755 YVDSGSLT
+755 YATGSNATL
-763 MSDGVISGNRT
+763 DF
-774 KMMTAGNF
+774 A
-782 SIGLGGGVYAVD
+782 
-794 AGVTV
+794 
-799 NGGYITNNRADG
+799 GGYITNNSMLAYEANATHQG
-811 DCGVIG
+811 N
-817 SGCHGGGGVAT
+817 GCHGGGGVA
-828 IGGKFTMTDGIIS
+828 IYLGKFEMSGGNVT
-841 GNYSSEAGGGLYV
+841 GNYSKEAGGGIYLGQYSA
-854 GHYNVRGTEF
+854 TT
-864 GMSGGIVA
+864 IT
-872 ANFAYRSEGGGI
+872 ANFVMTGGTVASNVADNSEGGGI
-884 RISGGTTA
+884 RVSGGVDGV
-892 TIQKAENGNF
+892 ISSSGLSKV
-902 IYITNNRTSTE
+902 YITNNKTNSDY
-913 NDWGGGGI
+913 DWGGGGI
-921 FVQTNGHLVVYE
+921 FVQEHGNLQILNSQIVNNE
-933 ALITENS
+933 AG
-940 AQGFGG
+940 GFGG
-946 GVAACPSGK
+946 GVGACPTGQ
-955 TLVVNEKGA
+955 TIITHTDGA
-964 AIYGNNAY
+964 AIYNNIDHD
-972 GKEFSGGTGGKPD
+972 GEHT
-985 DEDTLGGDPQ
+985 
-995 FLESKCYQDYYSVKK
+995 SK
-1010 DGKDDITVVM
+1010 
-1020 GEMLG
+1020 G
-1025 GHAANWSGRIDG
+1025 GHGKWADVDVAKTNETFMKNGHSDYFCVRYPGEARDYISLVTGQMIGGGAANWSGSCDG
-1037 SSITIGKTGYAT
+1037 SYVEISKTGSAAAKY
-1049 SKWLCGLTS
+1049 LFGL
-1058 SPSEKGKE
+1058 E
-1066 AAMSEAGIFITGN
+1066 ANPDPEAISAAETTAGVIISGN
-1079 SSNIHGGGIMTNGN
+1079 YSYVHGGGIMTNGGLILGKKENIDIYPALRINATKELVLNGQEQN
-1093 LFLGDTQN
+1093 LENGQFTFQIYKGTDKPEWKEDGTLDTKNCTLVDTATNGSDGNISFDLGDYT
-1101 IDVICP
+1101 
-1107 ALDIEG
+1107 G
-1113 TKGVMKNNSPLNNR
+1113 
-1127 AGYSFALFENEPK
+1127 
-1140 LNADGTWNTSG
+1140 DGTFT
-1151 CTQIGTAESGEDGK
+1151 
-1165 FVLSTN
+1165 
-1171 KIYDKTGQY
+1171 
-1180 FYYLVEVPGNEPN
+1180 YYMVEMS
-1193 PDVVYDKTIYKINAT
+1193 DSSSSFVYDRTIYKIAIGVQFDSENSSSLMGIEFNRYKINRVLVTTFDEKGTEIWVST
-1208 IASSKTEVLG
+1208 IENPASNTDG
-1218 VTFTSYYVQSVTVE
+1218 TVSIE
-1232 KKGENETSYSQ
+1232 IKKGNPTNNES
-1243 YNEVTN
+1243 
-1249 VPNSDESYTLTFN
+1249 
-1262 GTTFTNKI
+1262 TFTNEYK
-1270 KPDLKIKL
+1270 
-1278 VKVDSADAKK
+1278 
-1288 ALPGAKF
+1288 
-1295 KLKEAESAEN
+1295 
-1305 GTTATTKADGSV
+1305 
-1317 EFTGIQRGVTYYLY
+1317 
-1331 EVTPPEGYS
+1331 GY
-1340 GSGPWIIEVGND
+1340 V
-1352 ENAKIYPAQ
+1352 
-1361 DVGNGKLEKM
+1361 
-1371 PGEEGTQFDVSGTDT
+1371 
-1386 STYTITLSTNISNEL
+1386 
-1401 ITYELP
+1401 LP

-1423 LIMGAGSILLYRS
+1423 LIMGAGFILLYRS
-1436 KKGRGGAS
+1436 KKGERGCIILK
-1444 S
+1444 